1 MFYDVAHRH
10 GQALDPSARSS
21 IGTALHAL
29 SRAIEDCRNS
39 GKDSEADPA
48 VLLVERHLGSVA
60 TLGRPSAHE
69 LRRAC
74 MDWIAEIQAKPAL
87 VAALLLTRLP
97 RPHFMP

>member
-29 SRAIEDCRNS
+29 SRAIEDCRNA

-48 VLLVERHLGSVA
+48 VLFLARHLGALA
-60 TLGRPSAHE
+60 TLGLLPKHE
-69 LRRAC
+69 LRISSR
-74 MDWIAEIQAKPAL
+74 
-87 VAALLLTRLP
+87 
-97 RPHFMP
+97 